1 MSTAPVP
8 ALRPTSYT
16 PASMMNSPAHSSP
29 STCQATFDDYFKSV
43 LDSMEQHETDKA
55 NTIFTVLD
63 RDILEYILTFLTGL
77 DLCRFKSV
85 CTASFH
91 IVDEYMYRMFTVD
104 RIFSP
109 FFTPEQT
116 ILLRQIQFDTSFLV
130 SESAAVQF
138 FERTNYPGSDLNLY
152 IEEEVDT
159 NSLFQFL
166 EGCGYTFKNSS
177 SQPPSLNEALAA
189 KNDWI
194 PLSDTYREYESDYDP
209 PWFMATFFFEQQH
222 PSGPP
227 IVVQVTVS
235 TGPALAPIF
244 DMHSTVSMN
253 IITPMNAIS
262 LFPVSSFHLY
272 ETLVTTPNMDESE
285 REAGLKKYSVRGWT
299 TLRYKKVWYLDD
311 CESPEELDAYIR
323 HIGDEYCW
331 TIPLPPIHGRDGIT
345 TDYFRGTYWIYH
357 TQRSRAG
364 DQVVHVNLLA
374 SCHE

>member
-1 MSTAPVP
+1 MT
-8 ALRPTSYT
+8 T
-16 PASMMNSPAHSSP
+16 PMMNSPAHSSP
-29 STCQATFDDYFKSV
+29 SACQATFDDYFKSV
-43 LDSMEQHETDKA
+43 LDSMEENETDKA
-55 NTIFTVLD
+55 HTIFTVLD
-63 RDILEYILTFLTGL
+63 TDILEYILTFLTGL

-91 IVDEYMYRMFTVD
+91 IVDEYMRRVFTVE

-109 FFTPEQT
+109 FFTPEQI

-130 SESAAVQF
+130 SGCAAVQF
-138 FERTNYPGSDLNLY
+138 FERTKYPGSDLNLY
-152 IEEEVDT
+152 IAGEKST
-159 NSLFQFL
+159 NSLFRFI
-166 EGCGYTFKNSS
+166 EGCGYVFKNSS
-177 SQPPSLNEALAA
+177 SQPPSLKEALAA

-227 IVVQVTVS
+227 IVVQVTYVFFLHCIVPIRVCLCLFWLHVS
-235 TGPALAPIF
+235 
-244 DMHSTVSMN
+244 VSMN

-272 ETLVTTPNMDESE
+272 ETLVTTPSMDESE

-311 CESPEELDAYIR
+311 CESPEELDAYVR

-331 TIPLPPIHGRDGIT
+331 TIPLPSIHGCDGIT
-345 TDYFRGTYWIYH
+345 TDYFRGTYWIFH